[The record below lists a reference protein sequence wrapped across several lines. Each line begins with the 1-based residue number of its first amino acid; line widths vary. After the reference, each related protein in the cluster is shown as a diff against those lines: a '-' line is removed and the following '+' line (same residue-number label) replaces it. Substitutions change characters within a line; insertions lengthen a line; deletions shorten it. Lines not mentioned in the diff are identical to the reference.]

1 MVSNEEVIQNI
12 KDSLEMYSQTELRRL
27 VSDLTSIG
35 LVAKTTNL
43 FNSDAILVEDKTDK
57 RIIFDTLDSNFTDT
71 FKVIDSFEINK
82 LYKYGT
88 MFYVNSI
95 DGISEDFFLPFK
107 LENEE
112 ITTPNTTLHMV
123 NGRFILKIIQILH
136 GVKLGSNNEPIRYT
150 NRYPMIAIFHPESKI
165 VEIKVHTISSVLQ
178 NEERDFYHKKIA
190 EVRTG
195 IETQLGVNLEPVDLY
210 TLTNFNK
217 KKKEDGVKVSS
228 QKMELASG
236 GNATLDSGVDSEEI
250 ILPILGELIKII
262 DDNANLFS
270 DNDTSLKIKDL
281 LEEFISETIET
292 SELPWMS
299 LRWPNQVKAK
309 SIQVK
314 FIFNHYSSYDYTMMQ
329 FYNNS
334 RGMEGMGYVADYLIQ
349 QLKKLSSGSS
359 DS

>member
-1 MVSNEEVIQNI
+1 M
-12 KDSLEMYSQTELRRL
+12 
-27 VSDLTSIG
+27 
-35 LVAKTTNL
+35 
-43 FNSDAILVEDKTDK
+43 
-57 RIIFDTLDSNFTDT
+57 
-71 FKVIDSFEINK
+71 
-82 LYKYGT
+82 
-88 MFYVNSI
+88 
-95 DGISEDFFLPFK
+95 
-107 LENEE
+107 
-112 ITTPNTTLHMV
+112 
-123 NGRFILKIIQILH
+123 
-136 GVKLGSNNEPIRYT
+136 
-150 NRYPMIAIFHPESKI
+150 
-165 VEIKVHTISSVLQ
+165 Q

-210 TLTNFNK
+210 TLTNFISEQ
-217 KKKEDGVKVSS
+217 KEDGVKVSS

>member
-123 NGRFILKIIQILH
+123 NGRFILKIIQIL
-136 GVKLGSNNEPIRYT
+136 
-150 NRYPMIAIFHPESKI
+150 F
-165 VEIKVHTISSVLQ
+165 
-178 NEERDFYHKKIA
+178 
-190 EVRTG
+190 
-195 IETQLGVNLEPVDLY
+195 
-210 TLTNFNK
+210 
-217 KKKEDGVKVSS
+217 
-228 QKMELASG
+228 
-236 GNATLDSGVDSEEI
+236 
-250 ILPILGELIKII
+250 
-262 DDNANLFS
+262 
-270 DNDTSLKIKDL
+270 
-281 LEEFISETIET
+281 
-292 SELPWMS
+292 
-299 LRWPNQVKAK
+299 
-309 SIQVK
+309 
-314 FIFNHYSSYDYTMMQ
+314 
-329 FYNNS
+329 
-334 RGMEGMGYVADYLIQ
+334 VAR
-349 QLKKLSSGSS
+349 
-359 DS
+359 